1 MARLWRFLQ
10 EDVRRLE
17 PEGEKETPET
27 KVVSNG
33 VEGVS
38 AYPDGGAEL
47 NWDVLQPLEETVEA
61 VPPVPRDRVQQ
72 LTAGQIGNVP
82 S

>member
-1 MARLWRFLQ
+1 MARLWRLLL
-10 EDVRRLE
+10 EDGWRLE
-17 PEGEKETPET
+17 PEGKKETLKT

-38 AYPDGGAEL
+38 AYPDGVAWL
-47 NWDVLQPLEETVEA
+47 NGDVLSLWKRQS
-61 VPPVPRDRVQQ
+61 RRRRWSRV
-72 LTAGQIGNVP
+72 NECD